1 MSKVLSQQEIDLLM
15 ESVKSGEIDT
25 ELVEEAE
32 PVKIKAYDFR
42 RPARLSKEYMTTLTM
57 LLEEYAK
64 IASNLITTQVRSNV
78 SLRVASIEQISFD
91 EFLHSVPYFTL
102 MGLFRSE
109 PQEGMQIVEINS
121 QVCLQLLQ
129 LLCGSPDTRL
139 SDTGNGKD
147 SFTDIEIAILEEVVS
162 NFGQALQLAFRD
174 IIDLNVTMEAME
186 TNAQL
191 LQTMSPNEPVIMTT
205 FIIELLEDQ
214 TFINLCIP
222 YVFFESML
230 EKLSFRNW
238 FHSGRTTDP
247 SDKDNLTKNLQSVPV
262 GVEVLLGKTIV
273 SMDSFLQ
280 LELGDIITLDKPT
293 HEPLVMSMD
302 NLASYLVK
310 PAVLGNKMAVE
321 VLHSIGG
328 DME

>member
-15 ESVKSGEIDT
+15 ESVKSGKIDT
-25 ELVEEAE
+25 DLVEETE
-32 PVKIKAYDFR
+32 PVKIKTYDFK
-42 RPARLSKEYMTTLTM
+42 RPSRLSKEYITTLTM
-57 LLEEYAK
+57 LFEEYAK
-64 IASNLITTQVRSNV
+64 IVSSLITTQVRSNV

-91 EFLHSVPYFTL
+91 EFLHSVPHFTL

-129 LLCGSPDTRL
+129 LLCGSPDTKL
-139 SDTGNGKD
+139 ASTGHGKE
-147 SFTDIEIAILEEVVS
+147 SFTDIEIAILKDVVG
-162 NFGQALQLAFRD
+162 NFGHAFQLAFRD
-174 IIDLNVTMEAME
+174 IVELSVKMEAME

-222 YVFFESML
+222 YVFFENML

-238 FHSGRTTDP
+238 FHSGRATDP

-262 GVEVLLGKTIV
+262 SVEVLLGKTNV
-273 SMDSFLQ
+273 SIDSFLQ

-293 HEPLVMSMD
+293 HEPLVMSIENTA
-302 NLASYLVK
+302 NLFGKAWC
-310 PAVLGNKMAVE
+310 AGE
-321 VLHSIGG
+321 
-328 DME
+328 

>member
-1 MSKVLSQQEIDLLM
+1 MNKVLSQQEIDLLM
-15 ESVKSGEIDT
+15 ESVKSGKIDT
-25 ELVEEAE
+25 DLVEETE
-32 PVKIKAYDFR
+32 PVKIKTYDFK
-42 RPARLSKEYMTTLTM
+42 RPSRLSKEYITTLTM
-57 LLEEYAK
+57 LFEEYAK
-64 IASNLITTQVRSNV
+64 IVSNLITTQVRSNV

-91 EFLHSVPYFTL
+91 EFLHSVPHFTL

-129 LLCGSPDTRL
+129 LLCGSPDTKL
-139 SDTGNGKD
+139 ASKAHGKE
-147 SFTDIEIAILEEVVS
+147 SFTDIEIAILKDVVG
-162 NFGQALQLAFRD
+162 NFGNAFQLAFRD
-174 IIDLNVTMEAME
+174 IVELSVKMEAME

-222 YVFFESML
+222 YVFFENML

-238 FHSGRTTDP
+238 FHSGRATDP
-247 SDKDNLTKNLQSVPV
+247 SDKDNLTKNLQSVQV
-262 GVEVLLGKTIV
+262 SVEVLLGKTNV
-273 SMDSFLQ
+273 SIDSFLQ

-293 HEPLVMSMD
+293 HEPLVMSIEK
-302 NLASYLVK
+302 LPTYLVK
-310 PAVLGNKMAVE
+310 PGVLGNKMAAE
-321 VLHSIGG
+321 VLHYIGG
-328 DME
+328 DIE